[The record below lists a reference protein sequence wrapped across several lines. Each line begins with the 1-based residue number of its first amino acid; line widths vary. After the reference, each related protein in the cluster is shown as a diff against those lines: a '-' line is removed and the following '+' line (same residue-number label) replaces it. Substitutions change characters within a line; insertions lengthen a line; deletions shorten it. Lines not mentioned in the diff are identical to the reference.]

1 MTARNSEPGRS
12 FLTTGRVEA
21 FSDGVLAVA
30 ITLLVLDLH
39 VEAGTPEDSLAHQ
52 LGQRWPSFAA
62 YVLSFFVIGV
72 IWVNHHALFSLL
84 RHVDRPLLFYNLL
97 LLMFV
102 TTIPFTT
109 ATLADN
115 LRGDT
120 ADVRVAVLLYGISM
134 EGMSISFRSIL
145 HRMVHRGLLKQPVA
159 DQTGRRAINRFG
171 LGTLIYPV
179 VVVVGLFS
187 PVTMLIL
194 YAALTLFYVL
204 EQTPILPSSPEAGAT
219 DETP

>member
-1 MTARNSEPGRS
+1 MSAVPK
-12 FLTTGRVEA
+12 GRVEA

-39 VEAGTPEDSLAHQ
+39 VDTGGGDSLAHQ
-52 LGQRWPSFAA
+52 LWAKWPSFAA

-84 RHVDRPLLFYNLL
+84 GRVDRPLLFYNLL

-109 ATLADN
+109 ATLAAN

-120 ADVRVAVLLYGISM
+120 GDVRTAVLLYGVSM
-134 EGMSISFRSIL
+134 EGMSISYRLIIS
-145 HRMVHRGLLKQPVA
+145 RMVHRNLLIRPV
-159 DQTGRRAINRFG
+159 DEQTGRRAVRRFG
-171 LGTLIYPV
+171 LGTLVYPV
-179 VVVVGLFS
+179 VMVVGLFS
-187 PVTMLIL
+187 PTIMLLL
-194 YAALTLFYVL
+194 YAALTMFYVL
-204 EQTPILPSSPEAGAT
+204 EQTPILPGDTEPES
-219 DETP
+219 

>member
-1 MTARNSEPGRS
+1 LSRNLGDRRASAVPK
-12 FLTTGRVEA
+12 GRVEA

-39 VEAGTPEDSLAHQ
+39 VETGGEDSLAHQ
-52 LGQRWPSFAA
+52 LWAKWPSFAA

-84 RHVDRPLLFYNLL
+84 GRVDRTLLFYNLL

-109 ATLADN
+109 ATLAAN

-120 ADVRVAVLLYGISM
+120 GDIRTAVLLYGVSM
-134 EGMSISFRSIL
+134 EGMSVSYRLIIS
-145 HRMVHRGLLKQPVA
+145 RMVRRNLLIRPV
-159 DQTGRRAINRFG
+159 DEPTGRRAIRRFG

-179 VVVVGLFS
+179 VMVVGLFS
-187 PVTMLIL
+187 PTIMLLL
-194 YAALTLFYVL
+194 YAILTVFYVI
-204 EQTPILPSSPEAGAT
+204 EQTPILPGEPEP
-219 DETP
+219 DD

>member
-1 MTARNSEPGRS
+1 MSEGIGGGRK
-12 FLTTGRVEA
+12 LAAITKGRVEA

-39 VEAGTPEDSLAHQ
+39 VDTGGHDSLAHQ
-52 LGQRWPSFAA
+52 LWEKWPSFAA

-84 RHVDRPLLFYNLL
+84 GRVDRTLLFYNLL

-109 ATLADN
+109 ATLAAN

-120 ADVRVAVLLYGISM
+120 ADIRTAVVLYGVSM
-134 EGMSISFRSIL
+134 EGMSISYRLIIS
-145 HRMVHRGLLKQPVA
+145 RMVRKNLLIRPVDPA
-159 DQTGRRAINRFG
+159 TGRKAIRRFG
-171 LGTLIYPV
+171 IGTLIYPAV
-179 VVVVGLFS
+179 VVIGLFS
-187 PVTMLIL
+187 PTIMLLL
-194 YAALTLFYVL
+194 YAVLTAYYVS
-204 EQTPILPSSPEAGAT
+204 EQTPIMPGEPEL
-219 DETP
+219 DPDPEL

>member
-1 MTARNSEPGRS
+1 MQENVGGQRASAVPK
-12 FLTTGRVEA
+12 GRVEA

-39 VEAGTPEDSLAHQ
+39 VDTGGGDSLAHQ
-52 LGQRWPSFAA
+52 LWAKWPSFAA

-84 RHVDRPLLFYNLL
+84 GRVDRTLLFYNLL

-109 ATLADN
+109 ATLAAN

-120 ADVRVAVLLYGISM
+120 GDVRTAVLLYGVSM
-134 EGMSISFRSIL
+134 EGMSISYRLIIS
-145 HRMVHRGLLKQPVA
+145 RMVHRNLLTRPV
-159 DQTGRRAINRFG
+159 DEQTGRRAVRRFG
-171 LGTLIYPV
+171 LGTLVYPV
-179 VVVVGLFS
+179 VTVVGLLS
-187 PVTMLIL
+187 PTIMLLL
-194 YAALTLFYVL
+194 YGALTMFYVL
-204 EQTPILPSSPEAGAT
+204 EQTPIMPGDTEA
-219 DETP
+219 ES